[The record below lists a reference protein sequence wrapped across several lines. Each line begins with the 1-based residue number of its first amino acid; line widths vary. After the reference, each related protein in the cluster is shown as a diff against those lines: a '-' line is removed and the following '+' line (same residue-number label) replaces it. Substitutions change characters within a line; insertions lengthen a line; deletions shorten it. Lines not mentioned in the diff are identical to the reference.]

1 MAVRMVKCKYCGVQF
16 DRNSEPFVEVGGRR
30 YAHKA
35 CAENKEAAIPQEEK
49 DYQALEDYIKKLFKE
64 DYLNAKTRKQIRDFR
79 KEYNYTFSGML
90 KTLYWWYEIK
100 GNSIDLAQGGIG
112 IIPFIYEDALKY
124 YYSIYMAQTANENK
138 VISKPKVQEI
148 EIGSPRALTTL
159 PSRASPT
166 GTESTLPVLLTVKP
180 SLMVLLLER
189 IATDTVSSSRF

>member
-90 KTLYWWYEIK
+90 KTLYWWYEVK
-100 GNSIDLAQGGIG
+100 GNSKDKANGGIG
-112 IIPFIYEDALKY
+112 IVPFVYRDAYNY
-124 YYSIYMAQTANENK
+124 YLGLYLAQNANENK
-138 VISKPKVQEI
+138 DILAYYMGKNTMERQEFII
-148 EIGSPRALTTL
+148 ENLYVEKDEI
-159 PSRASPT
+159 
-166 GTESTLPVLLTVKP
+166 
-180 SLMVLLLER
+180 
-189 IATDTVSSSRF
+189 